1 MQPNA
6 LKSWRTGLI
15 KTERVKPELLCL
27 YFVLLASCCLA
38 QAQTSGQTSMSNPP
52 SGLKTLGFGFEKKAF
67 TRLVVTQVNTNNT
80 TIPTE
85 PYAYR
90 AELGNV
96 PHPGN
101 NYYQYERQ
109 PAKSD
114 YAVLQVRNE
123 GTKTI
128 ESVDWEFTFPRFKG
142 NKEMVYYQTSSR
154 IKIAP
159 NQVATLSKKL
169 TTDDCASRI
178 VHALGTVYIG
188 RVCGRKNRK
197 STGMYAAEGRIK
209 QVRYTDGTVWTAT
222 P

>member
-1 MQPNA
+1 MQLNW
-6 LKSWRTGLI
+6 LKSWHMGAI
-15 KTERVKPELLCL
+15 KTHQVKLELLCL

-38 QAQTSGQTSMSNPP
+38 QAQTSGQSSMSNLP
-52 SGLKTLGFGFEKKAF
+52 SGLKTLGFGFEKKAS

-80 TIPTE
+80 TIPTTT
-85 PYAYR
+85 YAYR
-90 AELGNV
+90 AELGNG
-96 PHPGN
+96 PQPGN
-101 NYYQYERQ
+101 NYYQYESQ
-109 PAKSD
+109 PFQRD

-142 NKEMVYYQTSSR
+142 NQELVYYQTRTR

-159 NQVATLSKKL
+159 NQVATLTQKL
-169 TTDDCASRI
+169 STDDCAPRI
-178 VHALGTVYIG
+178 VHAFGTVYIG

-197 STGMYAAEGRIK
+197 STGLYAAEGRIK
-209 QVRYTDGTVWTAT
+209 QVRYTDGTVWSAT